1 MRTTT
6 AIALGFSATLG
17 LAALAQAGDFE
28 QYPPTDGWG
37 RPVAAADAA
46 LQEAAEMQIRQMP
59 GYAQG
64 DYLPAEGPTC
74 DLAQTLFPVH
84 STEAGSA
91 GLC

>member
-1 MRTTT
+1 MRTPT
-6 AIALGFSATLG
+6 AIALGFSVTLG
-17 LAALAQAGDFE
+17 LAALAQAGDFD

-46 LQEAAEMQIRQMP
+46 LREAGAMQVQQMP

-64 DYLPAEGPTC
+64 NYLPPEGPTC
-74 DLAQTLFPVH
+74 DLAETLFPVH
-84 STEAGSA
+84 SNEAGSA